1 MIDLLEK
8 LQRSRATK
16 HDYPCLFDD
25 TNIQSVY
32 NMLDPTNRGFITLQQ
47 YKEGKSIEYVAG
59 YVMISTC
66 AVFDSMIIAQLL

>member
-47 YKEGKSIEYVAG
+47 YQEGAAIISSEYHNSVI
-59 YVMISTC
+59 VPQL
-66 AVFDSMIIAQLL
+66 VLPQDIILA

>member
-47 YKEGKSIEYVAG
+47 YKEGKNVEYVADC
-59 YVMISTC
+59 VMISTC
-66 AVFDSMIIAQLL
+66 FVFEFIVLQFL

>member
-47 YKEGKSIEYVAG
+47 YKEGKNVEYVAD

-66 AVFDSMIIAQLL
+66 FVFEFIVLQLL

>member
-47 YKEGKSIEYVAG
+47 YKEGKNVEYVADR
-59 YVMISTC
+59 VMISTC
-66 AVFDSMIIAQLL
+66 FVFEFIVLQLL